1 MHSDMK
7 RILYMLAAGLAALSF
22 VSCDEFE
29 PVFTGKYAG
38 PEDTRTYTKAEI
50 EAEGISFIPISDLK
64 QMYYDNGSM
73 PLNIKEDIAIAGQ
86 VTTSDEEGNFYR
98 SFYIQ
103 DETSGIEIKIGLT
116 GLYNEYKL
124 GQWVYVKLNGL
135 TLGDYHGSLQV
146 GYEDFT
152 GEYETAYM
160 GVRFLVEAHVL
171 KGEQGQPLSPI
182 EITPSQMT
190 DEELIGKY
198 VVVREV
204 TYTNTLFCL
213 AYVDPNLNHKDQ
225 SNRIFLDEDKH
236 DAWDVITW
244 AMSDTKFEEYLNA
257 GNFDTA
263 TTGDNAH
270 TVAELRAQ
278 GRIGTTAY
286 SVTQYFEAD
295 GKTVGVRTSGYSKFS
310 DEEIPVEVRD
320 GSATV
325 DFTGILTLYDDEPQ
339 ITLID
344 ENGIHVNKDEE
355 EDPSNS

>member
-7 RILYMLAAGLAALSF
+7 NILYMLVAGAAALSL

-29 PVFTGKYAG
+29 PVFTGKYAE
-38 PEDTRTYTKAEI
+38 PENTRTYTKAEI
-50 EAEGISFIPISDLK
+50 EAEGVEFISIWDLK
-64 QMYYDNGSM
+64 QMYYDNNSM
-73 PLNIKEDIAIAGQ
+73 PLNIKDDIAIAGQ
-86 VTTSDEEGNFYR
+86 VTTSDREGNFYR

-171 KGEQGQPLSPI
+171 KGEPGQPLSPI
-182 EITPSQMT
+182 EITADRMT

-198 VVVREV
+198 VVIRDV

-225 SNRIFLDEDKH
+225 SNRIFLDEDNKK
-236 DAWDVITW
+236 AWGVITW
-244 AMSDTKFEEYLNA
+244 AMSDTKFEEYLDA

-295 GKTVGVRTSGYSKFS
+295 GQTVGVRTSGYSKFS
-310 DEEIPVEVRD
+310 DHEIPEEVRD

-344 ENGIHVNKDEE
+344 ETGIHVNNDEV
-355 EDPSNS
+355 